1 MELRW
6 YQQEAVDACWS
17 AIKERKAHPCIVAPT
32 GAGKSVVIAEIC
44 RQALTRWNGRT
55 VVLAHRKELL
65 EQNAAKIQSL
75 LPDVEVGIY
84 SAGLGRRET
93 DTPVLLGGIQS
104 IYKRAF
110 EIGGRQLAIV
120 DEAHLISPDGGSMYR
135 TFLDELMVANPRL
148 RVIGLTATPYR
159 TGEGEV
165 TEGDDAFL
173 TEICY
178 ETPVARLIEEGYLAK
193 LVTSATTQVS
203 MAGVAIR
210 GGEYVQKEMAARF
223 MADGIVEA
231 AVAQMVSRA
240 TGRRSCLVFASLVKH
255 AYAIWSDLRRHDCG
269 RVEIVTGET
278 APAIRDQILERFR
291 AGDVRWLVNVDVLT
305 TGFDAPNIDCLAV
318 LRATKSAGL
327 FAQMVGRGFR
337 ICQGKADCLVL
348 DFGGN
353 LLRHGPLDDPYYG
366 RVGSGSGQSG
376 TGTGPDEEIPEG
388 FKVCPDCEK
397 WVPIGLE
404 VCEYC
409 QHRFGKQTTDW
420 SHEILPEENAPILL
434 GKVAPLK
441 AVAEWLSVDEI
452 RMRVWPAKEG
462 KPETLRVDYY
472 CSRSAKD
479 LIGVTI
485 SEWVCLR
492 HEGYAKRK
500 AMQWWA
506 EHSVAECPV
515 AIYLAIEAWHLGK
528 LRMPCRLLAMQDGR
542 FFKIKER
549 EFEDERPTPD
559 MWHQEVTST
568 PFDEEK

>member
-44 RQALTRWNGRT
+44 RQALTRWDGRT

-135 TFLDELMVANPRL
+135 TFLDELMLVNPRL

-178 ETPVARLIEEGYLAK
+178 ETPVARLIEEGYLSK

-210 GGEYVQKEMAARF
+210 GGEFVQKDMGERF
-223 MADGIVEA
+223 MAEGMVA
-231 AVAQMVSRA
+231 NAVSEMVSRA
-240 TGRRSCLVFASLVKH
+240 AGRRSCLVFGATVEH
-255 AYAIWSDLRRHDCG
+255 AYAVWSELRASDCG
-269 RVEIVTGET
+269 RVEIVTGKTDAE
-278 APAIRDQILERFR
+278 IRRRVLDRFR
-291 AGDVRWLVNVDVLT
+291 AGEVRWLVNVDVLT
-305 TGFDAPNIDCLAV
+305 TGFDAPNIDCLAI
-318 LRATKSAGL
+318 LRATQSPGL

-337 ICQGKADCLVL
+337 TCEGKDDCLVL

-366 RVGSGSGQSG
+366 RVGGHRSGGG
-376 TGTGPDEEIPEG
+376 EAPMKE
-388 FKVCPDCEK
+388 CPSCQQM
-397 WVPIGLE
+397 VYSVVT
-404 VCEYC
+404 VCEHC
-409 QHRFGKQTTDW
+409 G
-420 SHEILPEENAPILL
+420 HEFAGEGRQVEHEELPEENAPILL
-434 GKVAPLK
+434 GGVAPAKLPK
-441 AVAEWLSVDEI
+441 PVAEWLSVDQV
-452 RMRVWPAKEG
+452 RMRVWPAKES

-479 LIGVTI
+479 MIGVTI

-492 HEGYAKRK
+492 HDGYARTK
-500 AMQWWA
+500 ARQWWA
-506 EHSVAECPV
+506 EHSDAELPR
-515 AIYLAIEAWHLGK
+515 AISEAIEAWHLGK
-528 LRMPCRLLAMQDGR
+528 LRMPCRLLAVQDGR
-542 FFKIKER
+542 FFKIKDR

-568 PFDEEK
+568 PFDEEE